1 MSPEKLAKIIELA
14 RYGIGGEKENAQRIC
29 TKYGV
34 DWNKKVKESFI
45 DKTKSMFG
53 GDIQRE
59 YTVSLKYPTDMALI
73 DVLAN
78 KVCGNKHKLSMRYNE
93 LIIKCTQG
101 EMKLIS
107 ENFNKLRREYA
118 DLMNVLGKMY
128 MGVEEI

>member
-45 DKTKSMFG
+45 DKTKSAFG
-53 GDIQRE
+53 GNIQRE

-118 DLMNVLGKMY
+118 DLMNVLGKIY